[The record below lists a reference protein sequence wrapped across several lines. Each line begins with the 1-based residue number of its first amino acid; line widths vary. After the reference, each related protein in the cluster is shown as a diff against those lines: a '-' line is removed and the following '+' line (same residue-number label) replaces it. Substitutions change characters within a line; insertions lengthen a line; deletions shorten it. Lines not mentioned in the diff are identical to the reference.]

1 MENLAICCS
10 FIPADRL
17 CFQFLTRGVGFSLP
31 PPLLPKQTAVTC
43 IEVNGKQI
51 QLLYLS
57 INTLKYAEEKSFPAF
72 FLFLKEQYLPGFCD
86 VWELELLPEHKFTAH
101 KLRAHTAQRLTQ
113 HIPLRRLLQHIELPF
128 CNGTAV
134 SVSGLL

>member
-1 MENLAICCS
+1 M
-10 FIPADRL
+10 
-17 CFQFLTRGVGFSLP
+17 FSVFNQGSWLLFS
-31 PPLLPKQTAVTC
+31 PLLSEQTAVAC

-57 INTLKYAEEKSFPAF
+57 INTLKYAEEKSVSLPFF

-101 KLRAHTAQRLTQ
+101 KLRAHTAQRLAQ

-128 CNGTAV
+128 
-134 SVSGLL
+134 L